1 MAALFTLMRTTDPET
16 TVRDSSW
23 IVVNAVVDS
32 DANCIGVFNLEYCC
46 VCHGYD
52 CQTWYAFTIPAPG
65 MICGVTLFCY
75 RNLINA
81 RIHCL
86 TLSLARFTAHPCV
99 RHAMHTLVTVDDS
112 HLPELLRLGMLDVA
126 KQFVQGQDRQLQ
138 LHGMST
144 LTQLLAVGTPCHV
157 LSCVVLCGLA
167 WINTIRAECIVYTV
181 GNTSFLCFLRHLT
194 HTHTDSAAV
203 ALSSDAPFLEHVVDM
218 CNTVQTTL
226 PSGSR
231 PQSAASAKTGTR
243 PGSAASGRGGAA
255 GGGVRDWTMVR
266 YAVRVM
272 ERLTAH
278 DIRT

>member
-157 LSCVVLCGLA
+157 LSCVVLCGSVDKH
-167 WINTIRAECIVYTV
+167 NPCGVYRV
-181 GNTSFLCFLRHLT
+181 HCWQHELPMFSSPP
-194 HTHTDSAAV
+194 HTHAYRQCSRCVEQRCAV
-203 ALSSDAPFLEHVVDM
+203 P
-218 CNTVQTTL
+218 
-226 PSGSR
+226 
-231 PQSAASAKTGTR
+231 
-243 PGSAASGRGGAA
+243 
-255 GGGVRDWTMVR
+255 
-266 YAVRVM
+266 
-272 ERLTAH
+272 
-278 DIRT
+278 